1 MMPIKEKLKNLIN
14 SLLNVQAYEENLDTL
29 FLERVRDQVKSNYP
43 TILVTGTNGK
53 GSVCAFI
60 SSILKSS
67 GYRVGVFTSPHVID
81 YNERITIDNVNISDQ
96 DFYDYLQKVANDTA
110 YLDRPFGFFRLLT
123 LIAHSYFI
131 DKNIDIAVIE
141 VGIGGAKDI
150 TNCFDPDISI
160 ITKVALDHCE
170 VLGDNREK
178 IGLEKAKIFRSIKP
192 AIYGEFDI
200 PNSVLDYAQKINT
213 NLLRFGIDF
222 KVQIND
228 RNSWHYLDLKNN
240 VNNLYSLLTPSM
252 RGKQQ
257 VVNAA
262 IAICAI
268 QQLEFTDNGFTFS
281 KTVIKNAISM
291 TRLKGRFEVLPGY
304 PRVILDVA
312 HNPDAVANMVHN
324 MLELGLKNNIAVFA
338 VAKDKDIKNIIKNS
352 KKYFK
357 KWYIA
362 PIENIDR
369 SCNLEDIVQELTQ
382 QDVLLDDICSFDCVA
397 DAMLAALKMRQADY
411 NIVVFGSFLTVAAA
425 NHVEFRKI

>member
-1 MMPIKEKLKNLIN
+1 MPIKEKLNNLIN
-14 SLLNVQAYEENLDTL
+14 ILLNVQAYEENLDTL
-29 FLERVRDQVKSNYP
+29 FLERVRDQVKANYP

-81 YNERITIDNVNISDQ
+81 YNERITIDNVNIPDQ

-131 DKNIDIAVIE
+131 DQKIDIAVIE

-150 TNCFDPDISI
+150 TNYFDPDISI

-213 NLLRFGIDF
+213 NLLRFGVDF
-222 KVQIND
+222 KIQIND
-228 RNSWHYLDLKNN
+228 RNSWHYIDLKNKIN
-240 VNNLYSLLTPSM
+240 SLYSLLTPSM
-252 RGKQQ
+252 RGGQQ
-257 VVNAA
+257 ISNAA
-262 IAICAI
+262 IAVCAI
-268 QQLEFTDNGFTFS
+268 QQLELTDNRFAFS

-291 TRLKGRFEVLPGY
+291 TRLRGRFEVLPGY

-324 MLELGLKNNIAVFA
+324 MLKLGLKNNIAVFA

-382 QDVLLDDICSFDCVA
+382 QNVLLDDICSFECVA
-397 DAMLAALKMRQADY
+397 DAMLAALKMCQADY